1 MKIQTDTLSP
11 YIQYNDLILR
21 PDIHN
26 NYPVTVFKPNEE
38 VAVELVQNQAVV
50 TTVTTNVITE
60 YWNLTTMHTVND
72 QITDA
77 VTISENKSNHIDT
90 FVVNDTVN
98 VVIVDEPVEN
108 NIDTVYPNV
117 TLENNTV
124 NQYSDVTKTKSL
136 ENNK

>member
-50 TTVTTNVITE
+50 TTNVITE

-77 VTISENKSNHIDT
+77 VTISENKSNHI
-90 FVVNDTVN
+90 DTVN